1 VGASPIDSVAVTI
14 VPDVPD
20 PQEIGIFREV
30 LAHCLPRVVENDNST
45 GHRRQGRGKVERR
58 ILGLKLEDVLGKP
71 STPPRETELDG

>member
-1 VGASPIDSVAVTI
+1 MGASPSDSVAVTI

-20 PQEIGIFREV
+20 PQEAGFFRDV

-58 ILGLKLEDVLGKP
+58 IVEFKLEDVLGKP
-71 STPPRETELDG
+71 STSPREMELDG